1 MIRFT
6 LGRYSRATTFAGL
19 FIMLVFL
26 LSTACTR
33 RESFPEDSEEPIEVA
48 EGEEEAPAKYDGV
61 LLAQVVFDSVDYI
74 VDRKDLLQ
82 PFIKEFG
89 DGTVVDKVM
98 IRKVQETKKD
108 KPAYYLVGLGI
119 RNGAFKSMALQLD
132 IASDNSLYLS
142 SKSQK
147 YMCNAGPGCDFCYF
161 TFVGNTI
168 TGCECSTRAA
178 GDNCGYKVS
187 DTNALLTNSR
197 LREMERSEQKPK
209 PLPKP

>member
-1 MIRFT
+1 MSKFT
-6 LGRYSRATTFAGL
+6 LGRYWRAASQASL
-19 FIMLVFL
+19 FL
-26 LSTACTR
+26 LLALLLNTACAR
-33 RESFPEDSEEPIEVA
+33 RESFPEDSDDPVEVA

-108 KPAYYLVGLGI
+108 TAGYYLVGIGI

-132 IASDNSLYLS
+132 VAADNSLYLS
-142 SKSQK
+142 SNSAK
-147 YMCNAGPGCDFCYF
+147 YICNAGPGCEFCYF
-161 TFVGNTI
+161 TFVGNKI
-168 TGCECSTRAA
+168 TGCECSSRAA
-178 GDNCGYKVS
+178 GNNCGYKTS
-187 DTNALLTNSR
+187 QTNELLTNSR
-197 LREMERSEQKPK
+197 LKQVDRSAQKPV